1 MIERLQGHVEK
12 VTFVRNIAPNLDQ
25 CEIQIDFDV
34 LTIFYDANELVA
46 FTNQDVYYTVRPDI
60 VNGQQVQVIC
70 ELALL
75 STIQTV
81 SASENIKLIPEGT
94 KRTVCNLDSKTI
106 RFGEFYPNVVAL
118 MSKWV
123 MGSSSKAKWYDCT
136 CIDIN
141 SREFEVRLF
150 NAEAGSPSM
159 DDRMNSNCG
168 RYVNFDLESTKYG
181 YQTKEINPLPNAV
194 EESPEVIVA
203 KEIVQNTILADSGL
217 AEYDRKYGFINHMSS
232 VIDGEPG
239 YGLVRIASELY
250 MINAIENISVDL
262 DIRAMRRAAICSRGY
277 LLPHKAEWSRPM
289 LNTNKVLQVGELK
302 TDRELISITDVLTSE
317 EASSTKQTY
326 IKIRGLV
333 DDIINIRR
341 GVKDEKEI
349 TAYTGISTL
358 FNGLL

>member
-12 VTFVRNIAPNLDQ
+12 VTFIKNISPNLDQ
-25 CEIQIDFDV
+25 CEIQIDFDT
-34 LTIFYDANELVA
+34 LTIFYDANELIQFV
-46 FTNQDVYYTVRPDI
+46 NQDVNYTVRPDI
-60 VNGQQVQVIC
+60 VNGQVVQVVC

-81 SASENIKLIPEGT
+81 SSSENVKLIPEGT

-123 MGSSSKAKWYDCT
+123 IGSSNKAKWYDCT

-150 NAEAGSPSM
+150 NAEAGTASM
-159 DDRMNSNCG
+159 DSRMDSNCG

-181 YQTKEINPLPNAV
+181 YQTKEINPLPNVV
-194 EESPEVIVA
+194 EESPEVLVA
-203 KEIVQNTILADSGL
+203 KEIVQKAILSDTGL
-217 AEYDRKYGFINHMSS
+217 SDYDKKYGFINCMLSI
-232 VIDGEPG
+232 IDGEPG

-250 MINAIENISVDL
+250 MINAIENISTDL
-262 DIRAMRRAAICSRGY
+262 DVRAMKRAAICTRGY

-289 LNTNKVLQVGELK
+289 LNTNKVLQVPELK
-302 TDRELISITDVLTSE
+302 IDRELISITDVLTSE
-317 EASSTKQTY
+317 EPSVTKQTY

-333 DDIINIRR
+333 DDIIKIRR
-341 GVKDEKEI
+341 GVKDEKDVD
-349 TAYTGISTL
+349 AYNGISAM